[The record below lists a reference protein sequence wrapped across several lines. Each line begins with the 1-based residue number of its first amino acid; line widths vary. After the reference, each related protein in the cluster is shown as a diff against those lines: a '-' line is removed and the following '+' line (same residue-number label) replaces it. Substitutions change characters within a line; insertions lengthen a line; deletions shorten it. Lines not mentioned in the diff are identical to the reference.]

1 MVTSKPRVRVGY
13 IIMIFRKRY
22 GTGLF
27 FYMYIYI
34 FIYIYLFIFSLF
46 IFLMKISNIGC
57 DLSGVDNVPIS

>member
-13 IIMIFRKRY
+13 ILMIFRKRY

-27 FYMYIYI
+27 FTCIY
-34 FIYIYLFIFSLF
+34 IYIYLFIYIFTF